1 MRLADYINNRKGSG
15 DRLAFYDGTVQ
26 AEFVNNVTVPS
37 ESQIL
42 HHQKQVFKL
51 QRGLYGLQNNDALIQ
66 QLNRD
71 LAGNSGKGSFG
82 YDLNNSITKIEQFV
96 DLLNQR
102 DYSSMINKAEELGFK
117 TNEMDLLIVE
127 FKNFYTHLAEYE
139 SMQEVKY
146 ALYPIAARLSALE
159 AYVMSLS
166 DGSIEPPPIDSLVK
180 RITWCEYAIKGQY
193 LEARGK
199 KFFADRLPKDMIVL
213 NTGHIRGYYD
223 IFGQFKSGGQMKED
237 LMIFDNGN
245 IQIEFTLG
253 DNAKKYKMALKD
265 FIEFIETREGTET
278 IRLTQEGYDEMQQNL
293 IAAVQAKATRSNRL
307 KFGNINIR
315 TSNLERQGQALIALK
330 DIYQESPILR
340 NEHPDYTALFNYN
353 LARNINHILGMNNSL
368 LLTRNGLVDM
378 YTYIVSLF
386 DKGKYFYATDPVKLS
401 SNKAN
406 KIAIDFA

>member
-1 MRLADYINNRKGSG
+1 MRLADYINNRRGSA

-26 AEFVNNVTVPS
+26 AEFCNNVTVPS
-37 ESQIL
+37 ETQIL

-51 QRGLYGLQNNDALIQ
+51 QRGLYGLQNTDEIIK
-66 QLNRD
+66 QLNQD
-71 LAGNSGKGSFG
+71 LRGNNLANFG
-82 YDLNNSITKIEQFV
+82 FDLNNSITKIEQFISV
-96 DLLNQR
+96 LNQS

-117 TNEMDLLIVE
+117 TTEMDLLISE
-127 FKNFYTHLAEYE
+127 FKTFYSHLDTYE

-146 ALYPIAARLSALE
+146 ALYPIANRLSLLE
-159 AYVMSLS
+159 NYVMSLS
-166 DGSIEPPPIDSLVK
+166 DGSIPAPPTDSLVK

-193 LEARGK
+193 LEARGR
-199 KFFADRLPKDMIVL
+199 KFFAEKLPQNMVVL
-213 NTGHIRGYYD
+213 NTGHMRGYYD

-237 LMIFDNGN
+237 LMIFDNPHVM
-245 IQIEFTLG
+245 IEFTLG
-253 DNAKKYKMALKD
+253 ENPKKYQMTLKQ
-265 FIEFIETREGTET
+265 FLEFMDTKTGSETV
-278 IRLTQEGYDEMQQNL
+278 RLTQEGYDELQRNL

-330 DIYQESPILR
+330 DIYQEAPILK

-368 LLTRNGLVDM
+368 LLTRDGIVDM

-401 SNKAN
+401 GNKAN
-406 KIAIDFA
+406 KIAIDFV

>member
-1 MRLADYINNRKGSG
+1 MRLADYINNLKGSA
-15 DRLAFYDGTVQ
+15 DRLMFYDGTVQ
-26 AEFVNNVTVPS
+26 AEFVNNVTVPT
-37 ESQIL
+37 ETEIL

-51 QRGLYGLQNNDALIQ
+51 QRGLYGLQNNDPLIQ

-71 LAGNSGKGSFG
+71 LAGNAGASFG

-96 DLLNQR
+96 DLLNQK
-102 DYSSMINKAEELGFK
+102 DYSSMISKAEELGYKATEMDQLIIDFK
-117 TNEMDLLIVE
+117 T
-127 FKNFYTHLAEYE
+127 FYSHLANYE

-146 ALYPIAARLSALE
+146 ALYPIANRLSALE
-159 AYVMSLS
+159 SYILSLS
-166 DGSIEPPPIDSLVK
+166 DGSIGVPPVDSLVK

-199 KFFADRLPKDMIVL
+199 KFFSDKLPKNMIVL

-237 LMIFDNGN
+237 LMIFNNGN
-245 IQIEFTLG
+245 VQVQFTLG
-253 DNAKKYKMALKD
+253 DNPKVYTMSLTDFMKYMEERTD
-265 FIEFIETREGTET
+265 TDT
-278 IRLTQEGYDEMQQNL
+278 IRLTQEGYDELQKNL

-330 DIYQESPILR
+330 DIYQEAPFLR

-353 LARNINHILGMNNSL
+353 LARNINHILGMNNNL
-368 LLTRNGLVDM
+368 LLTRDGVVDM

-386 DKGKYFYATDPVKLS
+386 DKGKYFYATDGVKLS